1 LLTRKNIVRNGGEE
15 KTSEWIV
22 LKKIQYFRKK
32 KERFEKKALEISWDF
47 LYNAICCDLDSVE
60 A

>member
-1 LLTRKNIVRNGGEE
+1 MDCIEKNTIFLQ
-15 KTSEWIV
+15 KT
-22 LKKIQYFRKK
+22 
-32 KERFEKKALEISWDF
+32 ERFEKKALEISWDF